1 MRIAIGIE
9 YDGTGYNGW
18 QRQTSG
24 VGIQQRLEEALS
36 RVADHPIE
44 AVCAGRTDAGVH
56 ATGQVAHFD
65 THSDRTPRS
74 WLLGTNSNLPD
85 DICVSWAQ
93 PVAEGFHARYT
104 ATSRR
109 YEYRILNRLQRSAL
123 HRHRAW
129 WVHEPLDAQR
139 MQDAARALIGEHDFS
154 AYRAAGCQSRTAIR
168 EVTALDVV
176 RDDDWLTIGSDGECL
191 PATHGSQHRRDAR
204 CNRPR
209 RRGTRLG
216 SRSSG
221 EPRPHARRHGR
232 AAAGPDPG
240 TCRPIPPN
248 SAFHDGA
255 CRSGFSRD
263 PGAKERDF
271 R

>member
-9 YDGTGYNGW
+9 YDGSGYNGW

-24 VGIQQRLEEALS
+24 VGVQQRLEEALS

-65 THSDRTPRS
+65 THSDRTSRS

-85 DICVSWAQ
+85 DICVSWAR
-93 PVAEGFHARYT
+93 PVADDFHARYT
-104 ATSRR
+104 ATARR

-129 WVHEPLDAQR
+129 WVHEPLDARR
-139 MQDAARALIGEHDFS
+139 MQDAASALIGEHDFS

-168 EVTALDVV
+168 EVTALDIV
-176 RDDDWLTIGSDGECL
+176 RDGDWLTISVTANAFL
-191 PATHGSQHRRDAR
+191 QHMVRNIVGTLAAIG
-204 CNRPR
+204 
-209 RRGTRLG
+209 RGDEAPG
-216 SRSSG
+216 W
-221 EPRPHARRHGR
+221 
-232 AAAGPDPG
+232 AAEVLA
-240 TCRPIPPN
+240 
-248 SAFHDGA
+248 
-255 CRSGFSRD
+255 SRD
-263 PGAKERDF
+263 RTRAGMAAPPQGLTLVAVTYPPGFGISVKMPP
-271 R
+271 